1 VIKSLTL
8 RKLSLAP
15 IAALALV
22 AGLLGA
28 APANAAVVPSTDFT
42 VTSLADGETVES
54 RTVEFTGT
62 GTPEAAVGVTSLDG
76 LQLYGE
82 PVVVDASGAWSITV
96 EFAANAETAQS
107 LLVTQ
112 VIDLTT
118 APISIPVKFNLPAAP
133 ELPEATIVLTDP
145 GSLEILTSRTVT
157 FAGSAPAGTEIS
169 IANVD
174 GSATATTVADE
185 LNGFSVDLVFSDLAP
200 LAQSVT
206 VSGLLDGTALTP
218 VSVVLVLPP
227 LPLTAPVF
235 TSPAAGSTAVSGG
248 TVVISGT
255 GDAGATIAL
264 IYAPTADLASGTDI
278 AMLDSAA
285 IIGEAGDIIVGA
297 DGTWST
303 TITLAPNSYSFYAA
317 QSMLVPE
324 EGNVATSGRSERLDF
339 TLVAQAITPA
349 ITPVSASGEHELAA
363 TGIDNTGLAG
373 GISGLLLALGVAAM
387 VANRRRQMNAEL

>member
-28 APANAAVVPSTDFT
+28 TPANAAVVPSAAFA
-42 VTSLADGETVES
+42 VTSPADGATTES

-62 GTPEAAVGVTSLDG
+62 GTAGAAVGITSVSGTELF
-76 LQLYGE
+76 GE
-82 PVVVDASGAWSITV
+82 PVIVDASGAWTATV
-96 EFAANAETAQS
+96 VFADNAETAQS
-107 LLVTQ
+107 LLVSQ
-112 VIDLTT
+112 VVDVTT
-118 APISIPVKFNLPAAP
+118 VVSLPVNFNLPAAP
-133 ELPEATIVLTDP
+133 EVPEATIVLTDP

-185 LNGFSVDLVFSDLAP
+185 ANGFSVDLVFSDLAP

-206 VSGLLDGTALTP
+206 VSGMLDGTALTP
-218 VSVVLVLPP
+218 VSVVLILPP

-248 TVVISGT
+248 TVVITGT

-285 IIGEAGDIIVGA
+285 IIGEAGDIVVGA

-303 TITLAPNSYSFYAA
+303 TVTLAPNSYSFYAA